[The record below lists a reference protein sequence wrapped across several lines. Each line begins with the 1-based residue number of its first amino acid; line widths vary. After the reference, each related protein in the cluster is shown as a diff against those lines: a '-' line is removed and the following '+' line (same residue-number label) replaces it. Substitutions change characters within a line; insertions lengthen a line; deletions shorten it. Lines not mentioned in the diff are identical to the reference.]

1 MTVDFGIEELRNSGI
16 QELKDFKS
24 LNPEPL
30 NPEPSGFET
39 LKKQN

>member
-24 LNPEPL
+24 LNPEP
-30 NPEPSGFET
+30 SGFET